1 MSFRNVFGVS
11 GVREK
16 AASIHTSDG
25 GSFHGAVG
33 LRVSTLTRVDLDISC
48 ALPCSHPFC
57 ATSIRLCALCANGR
71 DLQE

>member
-33 LRVSTLTRVDLDISC
+33 LRVSTLTRVDFRYLMRSSLQPPVLCHIY
-48 ALPCSHPFC
+48 PFVCSVCKRP
-57 ATSIRLCALCANGR
+57 
-71 DLQE
+71 